1 MSKKGLRPSR
11 PGIAGIVVSIVLMV
25 CGPVTGAGII
35 AYSINESASGLD
47 TAPTSLS
54 NGTPDQL
61 PTTPTSLSNGT
72 PDQLPP
78 SGLSTLIITGI
89 VIAAVVFLIGLV
101 LLIAMLVRRYG
112 WHEDTPHHTVMAT
125 PPVPPTSHIDP
136 DATHGEP
143 GIVRPQSPPQVWPP
157 TYTNQPPEDWGHP
170 RSPYGDAAAS

>member
-47 TAPTSLS
+47 
-54 NGTPDQL
+54 
-61 PTTPTSLSNGT
+61 TTPTSLSNGT